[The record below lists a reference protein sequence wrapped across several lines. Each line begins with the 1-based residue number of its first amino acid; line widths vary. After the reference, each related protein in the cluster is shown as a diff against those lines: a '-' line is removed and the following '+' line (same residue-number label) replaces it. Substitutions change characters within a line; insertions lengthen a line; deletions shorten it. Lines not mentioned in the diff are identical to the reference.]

1 MATRKPI
8 ESLTTTFALL
18 AVALLLMGLSAA
30 SQRTCE
36 PVHAT
41 RAPCQ
46 NTGHAPCR

>member
-8 ESLTTTFALL
+8 ESLTTTLALL
-18 AVALLLMGLSAA
+18 ATALLLMGLSAA

-36 PVHAT
+36 PVHVT

-46 NTGHAPCR
+46 STGHTPCR